1 MLYGYGFAY
10 EGNKFDFCEVMLQ
23 MKPASAQPEDLVC
36 LDNTETVDIQEVRL
50 KTDQLE
56 HTMMAY
62 LRLVVKVKQEAPSR
76 LNNLLDVAS
85 SGDVSFM
92 EAEECKSKEE
102 NLRALQVE
110 HEVLSLYKEVLVLQI
125 THQEKETT
133 LQEDMEILNKPDIP
147 F

>member
-1 MLYGYGFAY
+1 
-10 EGNKFDFCEVMLQ
+10 
-23 MKPASAQPEDLVC
+23 MKPASSQPEDLVC
-36 LDNTETVDIQEVRL
+36 LDNRETDDIQEVRL
-50 KTDQLE
+50 KTDQLD

-62 LRLVVKVKQEAPSR
+62 LRLVVKVKQEAPDR
-76 LNNLLDVAS
+76 LNNLLEAAS

-110 HEVLSLYKEVLVLQI
+110 HEVLNLYKEVLVLQI
-125 THQEKETT
+125 THQEKEST
-133 LQEDMEILNKPDIP
+133 LQEDVEILNKSDIP